1 MNNAVQTALSDNN
14 SFSVRKTACNFDI
27 SEFTLC
33 GCLHDC
39 LSHYKGQIS
48 KQLLLL
54 KKELSLMNVLVHL
67 TEQG

>member
-14 SFSVRKTACNFDI
+14 SFSVRETAHNFDI

-33 GCLHDC
+33 NHLHDH
-39 LSHYKGQIS
+39 LSHHKSQIS

-54 KKELSLMNVLVHL
+54 KKELSLMNVLVYL
-67 TEQG
+67 MKQE

>member
-1 MNNAVQTALSDNN
+1 MNNAVQTALFDNN
-14 SFSVRKTACNFDI
+14 SFSVRETAHNFDI

-39 LSHYKGQIS
+39 LSHHKNQIS

-67 TEQG
+67 IKQG

>member
-1 MNNAVQTALSDNN
+1 MDNAVQTALSDNN
-14 SFSVRKTACNFDI
+14 SFSVRKTAHNFDI

-33 GCLHDC
+33 GHLHNCL
-39 LSHYKGQIS
+39 LRYKSQIS

-67 TEQG
+67 MKQE